1 MILRVALIDHS
12 RIMVGMLDMNAIEQE
27 CWTEYEL
34 VQGVLDAEQ
43 EEQELLAY
51 IESRLGGWDDP
62 CDGSQACYNALTNDP
77 DSWK

>member
-12 RIMVGMLDMNAIEQE
+12 RIMDGMLDMNAIEQE

-34 VQGVLDAEQ
+34 VQGDIDAER

>member
-12 RIMVGMLDMNAIEQE
+12 RIMDGMLDMNAIEQE
-27 CWTEYEL
+27 AWTEYEL
-34 VQGVLDAEQ
+34 VQGDIDAEQ

-62 CDGSQACYNALTNDP
+62 CGGSQACYNALTNDP

>member
-1 MILRVALIDHS
+1 
-12 RIMVGMLDMNAIEQE
+12 MVGMLDMNAIEQE

-34 VQGVLDAEQ
+34 VQGDIDAEQ

-51 IESRLGGWDDP
+51 IESRLGGWDDHY
-62 CDGSQACYNALTNDP
+62 DGSQACYNALTNDP

>member
-1 MILRVALIDHS
+1 METTTAL
-12 RIMVGMLDMNAIEQE
+12 EQE
-27 CWTEYEL
+27 AWSEYVL
-34 VQGVLDAEQ
+34 VQGVLDAEI
-43 EEQELLAY
+43 EEFEFLSW

>member
-12 RIMVGMLDMNAIEQE
+12 RIMDGMLDMNAIEQE
-27 CWTEYEL
+27 AWTEYEL
-34 VQGVLDAEQ
+34 VQGDIDAER
-43 EEQELLAY
+43 EEQELLAW